1 MDKKR
6 FLHWYDLLKPDFD
19 IKDEVACEN
28 VFAAFDKN
36 KDGTIDFKEFTTALA
51 FLRPNTVEAHVD
63 LFFQMYDVSGDGCL
77 DYEELID
84 AFESII
90 YLLALGKKTTPK
102 SAKQMASEINYSFVY
117 VECLEADIV
126 ENSNLPIRQ
135 VLKNGRTRKS
145 PIEIICFVILE
156 ENEKDSN
163 NINNTNSMILIK
175 D

>member
-28 VFAAFDKN
+28 AFAAFDKN
-36 KDGTIDFKEFTTALA
+36 KDGTIDFTEFITALA
-51 FLRPNTVEAHVD
+51 FLRPNTIDGHID
-63 LFFQMYDVSGDGCL
+63 LFHMYDVSGDGCL
-77 DYEELID
+77 DYQELTD

-90 YLLALGKKTTPK
+90 YLLASRKTTIPK
-102 SAKQMASEINYSFVY
+102 T
-117 VECLEADIV
+117 DIV